1 MTSGAFHLTVIAMS
15 SSSRALDLWTIWLTA
30 NGAAGRSGCARSWA
44 ASASVISCS
53 HSSSC
58 EMGRAL
64 SAGKAPTIPAL
75 HWAITKAGCETMNSG
90 APTTGS
96 LSLSRRMSGSAM
108 QVPSAAACNPPS
120 SFTHKPTARTRASV
134 WPMSSFRLRQPGA
147 KVLSDAATSQCL
159 REPRHEHPR
168 FVHERMRRIDHQK
181 SCARERHLAVCAGGP
196 IADVEFE
203 PQDVGRTKRG
213 DRVEKAGVDLSF
225 ADRAPRDVG
234 PGRPLLQR
242 AFERPLDGGGFV
254 RRLERRVD
262 QDDSA
267 TLLGRQISVERDI
280 AVRAHD
286 AEPPIAPKRG
296 DQRLAFVRVRFAER
310 DAILRTHER
319 LRDRRRTR
327 IAQRPAFGVMR
338 ADGSKIGAQEL
349 GDRRGRGTRQNP
361 GDSLA
366 PLRRTLRLGA
376 RQIESARPGMGVDET
391 EGRFLAG
398 NINENAG
405 QNGVLEHVG
414 EIAGMKGVSVVDRN
428 DPPTPRPPDLPER
441 RRRVDLDD
449 LAALDP
455 DGAGEE
461 LE

>member
-1 MTSGAFHLTVIAMS
+1 MTRGAFHLTVIAMS
-15 SSSRALDLWTIWLTA
+15 SSRRALDLWTIWLTA

-75 HWAITKAGCETMNSG
+75 HWAITSAGCETMNSG

-108 QVPSAAACNPPS
+108 QVPPAAACNPPS
-120 SFTHKPTARTRASV
+120 SFTHKPTARTRAS
-134 WPMSSFRLRQPGA
+134 WRAARLLRIHQPSA
-147 KVLSDAATSQCL
+147 EVLSDAASGQCL
-159 REPRHEHPR
+159 REPRHERPR

-181 SCARERHLAVCAGGP
+181 SCARERLLAVCADWP
-196 IADVEFE
+196 VADDELE
-203 PQDVGRTKRG
+203 PQDVGRAKRR

-225 ADRAPRDVG
+225 ADRAPGPIG
-234 PGRPLLQR
+234 PGRPFVQSP
-242 AFERPLDGGGFV
+242 FEPPLDGGGFV

-296 DQRLAFVRVRFAER
+296 DQRLAFGRVRFAER
-310 DAILRTHER
+310 DAILPTHER

-338 ADGSKIGAQEL
+338 ADGFKIGAQEL
-349 GDRRGRGTRQNP
+349 GDRRGPGTRQNP

-366 PLRRTLRLGA
+366 PLRRTLRFLA
-376 RQIESARPGMGVDET
+376 RQIAPARPRVCVDET
-391 EGRFLAG
+391 EGGFLARE
-398 NINENAG
+398 INENAG
-405 QNGVLEHVG
+405 QNRVLEHVG

-428 DPPTPRPPDLPER
+428 DPPIPEPRT
-441 RRRVDLDD
+441 
-449 LAALDP
+449 
-455 DGAGEE
+455 
-461 LE
+461 

>member
-1 MTSGAFHLTVIAMS
+1 
-15 SSSRALDLWTIWLTA
+15 
-30 NGAAGRSGCARSWA
+30 
-44 ASASVISCS
+44 
-53 HSSSC
+53 
-58 EMGRAL
+58 MGRAL

-108 QVPSAAACNPPS
+108 QIPSAAACNPPS

-134 WPMSSFRLRQPGA
+134 WPMSLFRLRQPGA

-159 REPRHEHPR
+159 REPRHERPR
-168 FVHERMRRIDHQK
+168 FVHERMRRIDHEK
-181 SCARERHLAVCAGGP
+181 SCARERLLAVCADWP
-196 IADVEFE
+196 VADVEFE
-203 PQDVGRTKRG
+203 PQDVGRAKRR

-225 ADRAPRDVG
+225 ADRSPSDVG
-234 PGRPLLQR
+234 PGRPFAR
-242 AFERPLDGGGFV
+242 SPFERLLDGGGFV

-280 AVRAHD
+280 AIRAHN
-286 AEPPIAPKRG
+286 AEAPIAPKRG

-327 IAQRPAFGVMR
+327 IAHRPAFGVMR
-338 ADGSKIGAQEL
+338 ADGFKIGAQEL
-349 GDRRGRGTRQNP
+349 GDRCRRGTRQNP
-361 GDSLA
+361 SDSLA
-366 PLRRTLRLGA
+366 PLRRTLRFLA
-376 RQIESARPGMGVDET
+376 RQIEAPGAGMGVDEA
-391 EGRFLAG
+391 EGAFLSG
-398 NINENAG
+398 QTDEDAG
-405 QNGVLEHVG
+405 QNRVLERVG

-428 DPPTPRPPDLPER
+428 DPPIPEPRT
-441 RRRVDLDD
+441 
-449 LAALDP
+449 
-455 DGAGEE
+455 
-461 LE
+461 